1 MNPYEAFP
9 SVTAGSAAT
18 GDRAVGVA
26 LWPSVLIYRLILGF
40 ERLALSLRARRWSEP
55 GWPS

>member
-9 SVTAGSAAT
+9 SVTAGSDPRGGKAA
-18 GDRAVGVA
+18 AA
-26 LWPSVLIYRLILGF
+26 ELWPSVLIYRLILGF

>member
-9 SVTAGSAAT
+9 SVTAGAGAT
-18 GDRAVGVA
+18 GGKAAAVE
-26 LWPSVLIYRLILGF
+26 LWPSVLIYRLILAF
-40 ERLALSLRARRWSEP
+40 ERLALSLRARRWTEP

>member
-9 SVTAGSAAT
+9 SVTAGSGTAGGKAA
-18 GDRAVGVA
+18 AVG
-26 LWPSVLIYRLILGF
+26 LWPSVLIYRLIQAF